1 MDSQSVDSQDLDHLG
16 LVAGMCEQIEL
27 IKVIDELVGPD
38 EREVSV
44 GQAVQ
49 AMVLNGLGFVGRAL
63 YLTPEFF
70 RTKPVERLIRPG
82 VEAEQLNTHSL
93 SRALDRLFEVGV
105 TEVFAS
111 VASHALHQV
120 GIRPKTV
127 HLDSTSFALQG
138 EYDREP
144 DDEVEAIEVRHG
156 YSRDHRPDLKQ
167 VVLSLICT
175 HEGAIPT
182 WLQALSGNSA
192 DSGTFPSTIRAYLA
206 ASEEKSDDPPPY
218 VVADTAL
225 YSSGMLADLGDHV
238 PWITRV
244 PASIGIVK
252 KLYEMSDPETMHSV
266 LDDAYRVLPLCTTY
280 GEVRQRWVVVYSEPI
295 QRRQV
300 KTLRKQVTREYD
312 EAAKALRKLGHRE
325 YPSQQ
330 AALAAV
336 DTLADQWAFHT
347 AQVDSFKQVPHYT
360 QRGRP
365 ATQQPPDYVTWQPI
379 AQPLEDDEVV
389 QARVR
394 RAGKFVLATNDLDD
408 QRLPVD
414 QLITLYKGQNTTVE
428 RGFRFLKDPL
438 FFAHSLFLKTP
449 SRIMALLMVMGLCLL
464 IYALPEHQLRHALRD
479 HNQTVPDQ
487 LGRPTQSITLRRVF
501 QIFEGIHVVTLHL
514 SGGVQQLITNL
525 HDLHWRILRL
535 LGPPFEKMYLPHV

>member
-1 MDSQSVDSQDLDHLG
+1 MDKPSVETKDLDHLG
-16 LVAGMCEQIEL
+16 LVAGMCEQIKL
-27 IKVIDELVGPD
+27 IQVLDELVGPD

-70 RTKPVERLIRPG
+70 RTKPVERLIGPG
-82 VEAEQLNTHSL
+82 IRAEQLNTHSL
-93 SRALDRLFEVGV
+93 SRALDRLYEVGV

-111 VASHALHQV
+111 VASQALHQV
-120 GIRPKTV
+120 GIRPKTI

-138 EYDREP
+138 EYDRDPAE
-144 DDEVEAIEVRHG
+144 EVEAIEVRHG

-192 DSGTFPSTIRAYLA
+192 DSRTFPSTIRAYLA
-206 ASEEKSDDPPPY
+206 AFEEKPDDPPPY

-225 YSSGMLADLGDHV
+225 YSSGMLADLGDQV

-252 KLYEMSDPETMHSV
+252 KLYEMSEPETMLPV

-295 QRRQV
+295 QQRQV
-300 KTLRKQVTREYD
+300 KTLRKRVTREYD
-312 EAAKALRKLGHRE
+312 EAAKALRKLGRRE

-336 DTLADQWAFHT
+336 DTLAEQWVFHS
-347 AQVDSFKQVPHYT
+347 AQVTSFKQVPHYT

-365 ATQQPPDYVTWQPI
+365 ATHQPPDYVTWQPV
-379 AQPLEDDEVV
+379 AQPLEDDDAV
-389 QARVR
+389 QARAS
-394 RAGKFVLATNDLDD
+394 RAGKFILATNDLDD

-464 IYALPEHQLRHALRD
+464 IYALTEHQLRHALRD
-479 HNQTVPDQ
+479 HNETVPDQ
-487 LGRPTQSITLRRVF
+487 LGKPTQSITLRRVF
-501 QIFEGIHVVTLHL
+501 QIFEGIHVVTLQL
-514 SGGVQQLITNL
+514 SEVVQQLVTNL
-525 HDLHWRILRL
+525 DALHWQILRL
-535 LGPPFEKMYLPHV
+535 LGPPFEKMYLPHS